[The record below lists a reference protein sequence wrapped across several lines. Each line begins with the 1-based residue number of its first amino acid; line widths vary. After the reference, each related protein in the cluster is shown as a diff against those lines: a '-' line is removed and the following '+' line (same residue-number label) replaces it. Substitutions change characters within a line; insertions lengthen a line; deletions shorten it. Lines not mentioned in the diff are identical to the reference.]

1 MFENFKKSKKIES
14 IISTSTIEFIGE
26 EIKRHFNSEILDYF
40 IFTDKKIYSLD
51 KNFENNIEILNQLK
65 DSNLQGN
72 NRSINL
78 TANIIEL
85 SSKKSTLQ
93 IKLNHKKTL
102 ILLISNTFK
111 SNEIELEILQKA
123 IKNIEYIL
131 KIANEFSNTQKIYKK
146 KYKLKKEK
154 YFKKDNSPEELKTIF
169 LANLSHEIK
178 TPMNS
183 IIGFTDLLQIPNLQ
197 ADKVVN
203 FASIANNNA
212 KRLLNLL
219 EDIIDLSKIE
229 TNNIKLKIEEIS
241 LINLLNEIFILNN
254 NRLIK
259 DKSKNISFNLSIPEC
274 LKESIIKADS
284 IRMKQILSILLSNAI
299 NFTKEGSVILGI
311 RLIENNEIEFYVK
324 DTGCGIKE
332 KNKEN
337 IFISFNQGGN
347 FLKRNNEG
355 SGLGLSIAKGLLKL
369 YNIELKFKSK
379 EGIGTTF
386 FFKFPLVNKTI
397 PNL

>member
-1 MFENFKKSKKIES
+1 MFENLKKSKKIES
-14 IISTSTIEFIGE
+14 IISTSTIELIGE
-26 EIKRHFNSEILDYF
+26 ELKRHVKSEILDYF
-40 IFTDKKIYSLD
+40 IFTNKRIYSEE
-51 KNFENNIEILNQLK
+51 KSIENNLAVLKQLQN
-65 DSNLQGN
+65 SNLHKN
-72 NRSINL
+72 NKSINS
-78 TANIIEL
+78 TTSIIEL
-85 SSKKSTLQ
+85 SSKSSILQ
-93 IKLNHKKTL
+93 IKFTPKKTL
-102 ILLISNTFK
+102 ILIISNIFK
-111 SNEIELEILQKA
+111 NKEIYILQKA
-123 IKNIEYIL
+123 INNIEYIL
-131 KIANEFSNTQKIYKK
+131 KLANEFSITKKIYKK
-146 KYKLKKEK
+146 KYRLKKEK
-154 YFKKDNSPEELKTIF
+154 YLKKDNSPEELKTIF

-229 TNNIKLKIEEIS
+229 TNNIKLKNEEIS
-241 LINLLNEIFILNN
+241 LINILNEIFILNN

-274 LKESIIKADS
+274 IKERTINADS
-284 IRMKQILSILLSNAI
+284 IRIKQIISILLSNAI
-299 NFTKEGSVILGI
+299 NFTKEGSIILGT
-311 RLIENNEIEFYVK
+311 RLIGNNEIEFYVK

-332 KNKEN
+332 KNKEK
-337 IFISFNQGGN
+337 IFISFNQGGS

-369 YNIELKFKSK
+369 YNIDLKFKSK

-386 FFKFPLVNKTI
+386 FFNFPLVNKTI
-397 PNL
+397 PN